1 MKTSEQIRLN
11 RLNDRLISLLDD
23 PTVTVDTIEEAAAA
37 IKQAE
42 QDKKKA
48 EFKTRLDSVNKEH
61 ERKRNLLRKWLE
73 VQFPKYEDITNQDGS
88 FHSTKMRKVYG
99 LVELVTG
106 SYVRAKFESGNYV
119 EIKTG
124 RDSFRLLK
132 SEYKYNEPTKYIPFE
147 TFEEAC
153 EYNGIKPKKVSFSNA
168 WSNAQKIE
176 KEGEKIRELIKKHG
190 EKVKSLDKYFLESEN
205 LITRLSEGSLY
216 TNKI

>member
-1 MKTSEQIRLN
+1 MKTSEQIRLD
-11 RLNDRLISLLDD
+11 RLNERLISLLDD
-23 PTVTVDTIEEAAAA
+23 PTATVDTIDEAAAA

-48 EFKTRLDSVNKEH
+48 DFKTRLDSVNKEH
-61 ERKRNLLRKWLE
+61 ERKRNLLRKWLGI
-73 VQFPKYEDITNQDGS
+73 QFPEEDITNQDGS
-88 FHSTKMRKVYG
+88 FHTTKMRKVEG

-106 SYVRAKFESGNYV
+106 GYVRAKFEYGNYV

-190 EKVKSLDKYFLESEN
+190 EKVQSLDKYFLESEN
-205 LITRLSEGSLY
+205 LITRLSEASLY